1 MRFTNFGEKQSFEKE
16 SFERKLK
23 TPNLEKESFVGKF
36 QMESVSPNLAK
47 RKALRKKVWNLEKK
61 GESLDFNVAPRQVKI
76 YFFVWQ
82 NGCISLIHPFW
93 RMYKNV

>member
-16 SFERKLK
+16 SFERKLN

-47 RKALRKKVWNLEKK
+47 RKALRKKV
-61 GESLDFNVAPRQVKI
+61 
-76 YFFVWQ
+76 
-82 NGCISLIHPFW
+82 
-93 RMYKNV
+93 

>member
-23 TPNLEKESFVGKF
+23 TPNLEKESIVGKF

-47 RKALRKKVWNLEKK
+47 RKALRKKV
-61 GESLDFNVAPRQVKI
+61 
-76 YFFVWQ
+76 
-82 NGCISLIHPFW
+82 
-93 RMYKNV
+93 

>member
-23 TPNLEKESFVGKF
+23 TPNLKKESFVGKF
-36 QMESVSPNLAK
+36 QMESVSPNSSK

-61 GESLDFNVAPRQVKI
+61 GESLAVKC
-76 YFFVWQ
+76 
-82 NGCISLIHPFW
+82 GA
-93 RMYKNV
+93 

>member
-1 MRFTNFGEKQSFEKE
+1 MRFTNFGEKE

-47 RKALRKKVWNLEKK
+47 RKALRKKV
-61 GESLDFNVAPRQVKI
+61 
-76 YFFVWQ
+76 
-82 NGCISLIHPFW
+82 
-93 RMYKNV
+93 